1 MLITEQNECKAEL
14 VFHICTVLFIHI
26 QPLSPTHIFTE
37 YGSYDATLII
47 TDEFGQYSFPHTE
60 LIQILDLTGDINFDN
75 AVDVVDIITL
85 INLVL
90 YPENDFLQDADLNE
104 DGILSIID
112 IILLVNIILDN

>member
-1 MLITEQNECKAEL
+1 MQW
-14 VFHICTVLFIHI
+14 VFLNDP
-26 QPLSPTHIFTE
+26 QDA
-37 YGSYDATLII
+37 GS
-47 TDEFGQYSFPHTE
+47 
-60 LIQILDLTGDINFDN
+60 ILINFDN